1 MRTPADCHNFRCNYQ
16 SETVCLSKIILLLCH
31 SPTITKALNF
41 YLNHCCALCR
51 VLFSCPCQ
59 AKKSSSSEAKK
70 DSSDDEK
77 EKAKKDDSSDDEKEK
92 APKED
97 SSDDEKEKAKKDSSD
112 DEKEKAKK
120 DSSDEEGTFGFVW
133 QHPVQALA
141 WAYTT

>member
-1 MRTPADCHNFRCNYQ
+1 MRYTPR
-16 SETVCLSKIILLLCH
+16 
-31 SPTITKALNF
+31 ITKITCQIVF
-41 YLNHCCALCR
+41 FTHF
-51 VLFSCPCQ
+51 FSTLP
-59 AKKSSSSEAKK
+59 
-70 DSSDDEK
+70 DDEK